1 MRRRNYVSYIS
12 DLESLKNAF
21 LQGDSILFENLPP
34 AEKDNSFTEFE
45 VWHLDEEPAFV
56 SLKNHKMRHDEKGK
70 VKYDEQEL
78 LKYAKLDS
86 AILQVLKVKSKNNS
100 G

>member
-1 MRRRNYVSYIS
+1 
-12 DLESLKNAF
+12 
-21 LQGDSILFENLPP
+21 
-34 AEKDNSFTEFE
+34 
-45 VWHLDEEPAFV
+45 
-56 SLKNHKMRHDEKGK
+56 MRHDEKGK